1 MATYSEV
8 SKIVAAIFGADEK
21 ARRGA
26 LTARLQNLQKFG
38 IPLGMNVGRGKRIDY
53 RNEQIFQLAFC
64 LELEDIGIMPSQIE
78 RIIKGQWRGMIHGY
92 FKTALKNIDAEDD
105 MILIFELSQMTSTW
119 SRDLESQDYYFAA
132 VRANNETLGATI
144 KKFLHEGWRHLAL
157 VNVSNLVR
165 AVEKQRALVPDALVE
180 GRKA

>member
-38 IPLGMNVGRGKRIDY
+38 VPLGQRPGKGKRIDY
-53 RNEQIFQLAFC
+53 RNEQIFQLIFA
-64 LELEDIGIMPSQIE
+64 LELMDLGIMPSQIE
-78 RIIKGQWRGMIHGY
+78 RIIKGLWAYRIRGY
-92 FKTALKNIDAEDD
+92 FKTALKNIGAEDD

-119 SRDLESQDYYFAA
+119 APGPEGQDYHFAA
-132 VRANNETLGATI
+132 VRANKETLGATI
-144 KKFLHEGWRHLAL
+144 KGFIHEGWRHLSL
-157 VNVSNLVR
+157 INVSNLVR
-165 AVEKQRALVPDALVE
+165 AIQKQRAIVSEALAE
-180 GRKA
+180 IEK